1 MHHTIVS
8 EAVKSCLA
16 LATETAGAR
25 LQIQITVMNG
35 GAMTG

>member
-1 MHHTIVS
+1 MRYTIVS
-8 EAVKSCLA
+8 ETVKSCLV
-16 LATETAGAR
+16 LATEIAGAR